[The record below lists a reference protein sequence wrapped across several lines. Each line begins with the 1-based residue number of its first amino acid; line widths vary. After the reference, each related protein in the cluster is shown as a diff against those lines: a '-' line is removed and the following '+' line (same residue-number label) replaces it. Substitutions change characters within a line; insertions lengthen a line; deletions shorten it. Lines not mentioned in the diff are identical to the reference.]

1 MQTVYRLQKRLLTL
15 ALIFKRFAPWQLSR
29 QRCRVDENISAGVM
43 VMADIVENPENY
55 FRDLVPG
62 RDSLLR
68 ALEAEAESESIP
80 IVGPVVG
87 ELLFVLTLA
96 TRAQNILELG
106 TATGYSAIYL
116 GRGCEPA
123 EGRVLTLEYD
133 AEMAKSARKNIS
145 LANLSRTVSV
155 CEADVLEELPKLAGP
170 YDFVF
175 MDIEKQDYA
184 AALDH
189 LEAIVRPGGLLIA
202 DNTAFKD
209 AEVFNQAIFSA
220 AGWQSVQI
228 FAYLPMHSGIHD
240 GLCFAVRL

>member
-1 MQTVYRLQKRLLTL
+1 
-15 ALIFKRFAPWQLSR
+15 
-29 QRCRVDENISAGVM
+29 
-43 VMADIVENPENY
+43 MADIVENPEDY
-55 FRDLVPG
+55 FRSLVPE

-87 ELLFVLTLA
+87 ELLFVLSRA

-123 EGRVLTLEYD
+123 GGRVLTLEYD
-133 AEMAKSARKNIS
+133 AQ
-145 LANLSRTVSV
+145 LANRARNNIAQAKLSQTVSV
-155 CEADVLEELPKLAGP
+155 SEANVLEALPTLAGP

-184 AALDH
+184 AALGH
-189 LEAIVRPGGLLIA
+189 LGAIVRPGGLLIA

-220 AGWQSVQI
+220 ADWQSVQI
-228 FAYLPMHSGIHD
+228 LAYLPMHSGLHD